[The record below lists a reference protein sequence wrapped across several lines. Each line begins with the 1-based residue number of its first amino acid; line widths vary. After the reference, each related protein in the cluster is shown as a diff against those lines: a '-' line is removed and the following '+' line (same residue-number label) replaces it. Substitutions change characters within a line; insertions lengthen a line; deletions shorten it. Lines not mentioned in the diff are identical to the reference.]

1 MTGAVSTLFFIAAA
15 LNTTIAHVSILQ
27 ACAPFVAAFLGWLV
41 LGERPGRAAIG
52 ASLAALAGV
61 VLMVGTR
68 GEGTLLGDLFAVGMA
83 TSFGCLILLSR
94 RFPAMPAVA
103 AIALSTALYALAAAP
118 FADLTLPARDLLLLA
133 GFGLI
138 NQVPGFVLVTV
149 GARHLPPTATALL
162 AALDAPLS
170 PLWVWLVFA
179 ETPSATTLV
188 GGLVV
193 LLAVLWFIRR
203 QSRAA

>member
-1 MTGAVSTLFFIAAA
+1 MTGAVSTLFFVTAA
-15 LNTTIAHVSILQ
+15 LSTTIAHVAILS
-27 ACAPFVAAFLGWLV
+27 ACAPFTAAFLGWLL
-41 LGERPGRAAIG
+41 LGERPGRAALV
-52 ASLAALAGV
+52 ASAVALGGI

-68 GEGTLLGDLFAVGMA
+68 GEGSLAGDLLAVGMA
-83 TSFGCLILLSR
+83 VTFGCLILISR
-94 RFPAMPAVA
+94 RFPEIPAFT
-103 AIALSTALYALAAAP
+103 AIALSAALYALVALP

-133 GFGLI
+133 GFGLL
-138 NQVPGFVLVTV
+138 NQVPGFALFTV

-179 ETPSATTLV
+179 ETPSATTLA

-193 LLAVLWFIRR
+193 LSAVLWFIRS
-203 QSRAA
+203 QGRA